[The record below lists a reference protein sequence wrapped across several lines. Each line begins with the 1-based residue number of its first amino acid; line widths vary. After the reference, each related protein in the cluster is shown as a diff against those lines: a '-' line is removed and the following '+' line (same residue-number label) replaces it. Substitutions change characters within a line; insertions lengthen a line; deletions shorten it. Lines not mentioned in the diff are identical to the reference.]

1 MDLDLD
7 PALAH
12 NRASARRRPPRRR
25 RGPVV
30 GRLRHQLRH
39 HPRLLAFVPGRSLRV
54 QLLGASVAVLVAL
67 SAHSFASAREAG
79 ASYVVQP
86 GETLSGIAATT
97 GVPVGRLA
105 GLNALGDPDVI
116 RPGQVIQLSDGAAAP
131 SQAPAAT
138 VGAGG
143 YVVQPG
149 DTIWDIAQARGTTT
163 GAIVK
168 LNGLADGDRLQLGQ
182 RLQLPATATSPQAP
196 ATAAGQ
202 ASSDLQKAGAP
213 AAPLTATLTQRV
225 LATVHRTAG
234 DDVRVGIAAK
244 NLVTGERVR
253 LRADEVFPSAS
264 VMKLPLLVELER
276 AAAAGDIRWTDA
288 LRANAQAMI
297 AVSDNQ
303 AANTIEDL
311 VTDAKVNGT
320 MARLGLANTALVNHF
335 SDGRNTGN
343 PGNNQTTPLDMAKL
357 LDIVAN
363 DGIVNRDVS
372 ADIRTLLARN
382 ADNSKLARLLPGD
395 ARVAHKSGWYEGVA
409 NDVGIVTVDST
420 GARWVIAVFTD
431 GAADA
436 DTGNQVIAAVSLVM
450 YNAWSGSA
458 PGAAAR

>member
-1 MDLDLD
+1 MDL
-7 PALAH
+7 ALAE
-12 NRASARRRPPRRR
+12 NCTRARRRRPPLWR

-30 GRLRHQLRH
+30 RHLRHQLRH
-39 HPRLLAFVPGRSLRV
+39 RPRLLAFVPGRSLRV

-67 SAHSFASAREAG
+67 SSHSFASAREAG

-86 GETLSGIAATT
+86 GQTLSGIAAAT
-97 GVPVGRLA
+97 GVPVDRLA

-143 YVVQPG
+143 YGYVVQPG
-149 DTIWDIAQARGTTT
+149 DTIWDIAQARGTTSD
-163 GAIVK
+163 AIVG
-168 LNGLADGDRLQLGQ
+168 LNGLADGDRLQVGQ
-182 RLQLPATATSPQAP
+182 RLQLPATA
-196 ATAAGQ
+196 AGQ
-202 ASSDLQKAGAP
+202 ASTDLQKASAP
-213 AAPLTATLTQRV
+213 AAPLAPTLTQRV
-225 LATVHRTAG
+225 LATVRRTAG

-311 VTDAKVNGT
+311 LSDAKVNGT
-320 MARLGLANTALVNHF
+320 MARLGLANTTLVNHF
-335 SDGRNTGN
+335 ADGRNPGN

-363 DGIVNRDVS
+363 DGIVNKDVS

-436 DTGNQVIAAVSLVM
+436 DMGNQVIAAVSLVM
-450 YNAWSGSA
+450 YNAWAGSA